1 MISGP
6 CQFFRHRLSIQR
18 VLQFPNKD
26 IFTRFRAQQGMI
38 KTKKNNSKIGYKD
51 YFLFLAMWLINKE
64 LG

>member
-6 CQFFRHRLSIQR
+6 CQFFGHRLSIQR

-38 KTKKNNSKIGYKD
+38 KTKKIIVK
-51 YFLFLAMWLINKE
+51 
-64 LG
+64 